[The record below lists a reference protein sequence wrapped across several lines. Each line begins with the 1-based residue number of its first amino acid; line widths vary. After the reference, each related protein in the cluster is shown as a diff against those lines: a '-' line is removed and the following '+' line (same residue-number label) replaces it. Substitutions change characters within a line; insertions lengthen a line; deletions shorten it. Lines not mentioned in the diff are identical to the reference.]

1 MLTRHPLIKTLTELR
16 GNVRACVYTEPL
28 WGIPYNLYA
37 PYASVYMRAFHL
49 ADSQIGSITSF
60 GLVSQIFWAM
70 LSGAI
75 TDKLGRKR
83 ATFIFDIIAWSVPCL
98 IWAISQNFTYFL
110 IAALINGV
118 FRVTHNS
125 WNCLMVEDAEPRQ
138 LVDVYSWV
146 YISGLLAAFVSPF
159 TGLLIKQFT
168 LIPTIRGVYLLAFIM
183 MTAKFIVLNVYA
195 TETKQGLIRMQATQ
209 HQSLMVVFHESVAV
223 LKHIWHAPLTM
234 FTASLMVMLN
244 ICMMIYN
251 TFWAI
256 LVTEKLQI
264 PAQHLAFYPFAR
276 SMTMLLF
283 FFLVMPRIQKFKI
296 YTTMTCGLGGL
307 IFSLFMLISIPTR
320 SYGLLLIATII
331 EACSIPATYTLLD
344 KLTVVTVDPKE
355 RARIM
360 AILNM
365 SVLVCTSPFGW
376 IAGQLSEW
384 HRSLPFVLS
393 IGLFSLA
400 AILTFLAS
408 RWAKESAH

>member
-1 MLTRHPLIKTLTELR
+1 MKFTKHPLIVTLKNLR

-37 PYASVYMRAFHL
+37 PYASVYMRAFSL
-49 ADSQIGSITSF
+49 TDSQIGSITSF

-83 ATFIFDIIAWSVPCL
+83 TTLIFDIIAWSVPCL

-110 IAALINGV
+110 IAAIINGV

-125 WNCLMVEDAEPRQ
+125 WNCLLVEDADPRH

-159 TGLLIKQFT
+159 TGLFIKQFT
-168 LIPTIRGVYLLAFIM
+168 LIPTIRGVYLLSLVM
-183 MTAKFIVLNVYA
+183 MTAKFVVLNVFA

-209 HQSLMVVFHESVAV
+209 HQSLMVVFHESLAV
-223 LKHIWHAPLTM
+223 LKLIRHAPLTL
-234 FTASLMVMLN
+234 FTAGLMVILS
-244 ICMMIYN
+244 ICMLIYN
-251 TFWAI
+251 IFWAI

-264 PAQHLAFYPFAR
+264 PAQHLAYYPFAR
-276 SMTMLLF
+276 SITMLLF
-283 FFLVMPRIQKFKI
+283 FFLAMPRLQKLKI
-296 YTTMTCGLGGL
+296 YTTMTFGLGGL
-307 IFSLFMLISIPTR
+307 ILSQIMLISIPPR

-344 KLTVVTVDPKE
+344 KLTVVTVDAKE
-355 RARIM
+355 RARIL
-360 AILNM
+360 AILNVL
-365 SVLVCTSPFGW
+365 VLVCTSPFGW
-376 IAGQLSEW
+376 IAGQLSEVN
-384 HRSLPFVLS
+384 RNLPFILS

-400 AILTFLAS
+400 GLLTFLAS
-408 RWAKESAH
+408 RWAKE